1 MRRAQV
7 ELHPATLARAAG
19 EKMDVDLV
27 GPELRAA
34 MADLGKIEGWG
45 VMLRPA
51 DPEDDAA
58 PVAIAT
64 HQHVDGFGK
73 LRTTDQAENGMHV
86 ALARGTCP
94 ELELLGSRFI
104 QKIMP
109 R

>member
-1 MRRAQV
+1 MRRAKV
-7 ELHPATLARAAG
+7 EFDPTTLARATG

-34 MADLGKIEGWG
+34 MTDFGQIEGRG

-51 DPEDDAA
+51 DPKNGAA

-64 HQHVDGFGK
+64 HQHVDGFRK
-73 LRTTDQAENGMHV
+73 LWTADQAENGMHV
-86 ALARGTCP
+86 TLARSTCP